1 MALRHQVHSTALSCL
16 SVAERLSRGC
26 EYHRRDPGMDL
37 LGESE
42 VRLLSD
48 TAMRASLN
56 TLVAG
61 GVNCC
66 VEHA

>member
-1 MALRHQVHSTALSCL
+1 
-16 SVAERLSRGC
+16 
-26 EYHRRDPGMDL
+26 MDL

-61 GVNCC
+61 GVHCC